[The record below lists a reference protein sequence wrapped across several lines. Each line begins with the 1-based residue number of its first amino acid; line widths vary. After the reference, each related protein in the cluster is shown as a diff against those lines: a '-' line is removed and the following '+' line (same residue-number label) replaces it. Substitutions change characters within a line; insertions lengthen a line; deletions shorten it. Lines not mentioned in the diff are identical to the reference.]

1 MAQTATRRGVD
12 WGWVLSNT
20 AVASAFLLF
29 AWAHFAAWRATGWP
43 AGLGLM
49 LQEGLVAVLLL
60 ARRRTAR
67 NARDPRAWLATGIG
81 SFGMLLARPTAHA
94 VAGAEPL
101 WMGMQLA
108 GVVVALVSL
117 LSLGRSFGL
126 VAAHRGIKTGGAYR
140 VVRHPVYAGYLL
152 GHLGYVLENPSLPN
166 LGLLVLVWGCQLLR
180 IRQEEQFLA
189 ADPAYVAYQGRVRW
203 RLIPFLY

>member
-1 MAQTATRRGVD
+1 MDQTAVRRGAD
-12 WGWVLSNT
+12 WGWVLGNA
-20 AVASAFLLF
+20 AVTSAFLLF

-60 ARRRTAR
+60 ARRRTTR
-67 NARDPRAWLATGIG
+67 SARDPRAWLATGIG
-81 SFGMLLARPTAHA
+81 SFGMLLARPAAHA
-94 VAGAEPL
+94 VGAAEPL
-101 WMGMQLA
+101 WMAMQLA
-108 GVVVALVSL
+108 GVVVAVLSL

-152 GHLGYVLENPSLPN
+152 GHLGYVLENLSLRN
-166 LGLLVLVWGCQLLR
+166 LGVLVVVWACQLLR
-180 IRQEEQFLA
+180 MRQEERFLA
-189 ADPAYVAYQGRVRW
+189 ADPAYVAYQARVRW

>member
-1 MAQTATRRGVD
+1 MDRTVTWRAVD
-12 WGWVLSNT
+12 WGWVLGNT
-20 AVASAFLLF
+20 VVTSAFLLF
-29 AWAHFAAWRATGWP
+29 AWAHFAAWRANGWP

-49 LQEGLVAVLLL
+49 LQEGLVALLLL

-67 NARDPRAWLATGIG
+67 SVRDLRAWLATGVG
-81 SFGMLLARPTAHA
+81 SFGMLAARPTAHA
-94 VAGAEPL
+94 VAGAESL
-101 WMGMQLA
+101 WMALQLA
-108 GVVVALVSL
+108 GVVVAVLSL

-152 GHLGYVLENPSLPN
+152 GHLGYVLENLSLRN
-166 LGLLVLVWGCQLLR
+166 LGVLVVVWACQLLR
-180 IRQEEQFLA
+180 MRQEERFLA
-189 ADPAYVAYQGRVRW
+189 LDPAYVAYRARVRW